1 MRLMPASTMSEADTL
16 LAPTVVRWYATAARD
31 LPWRRPDAG
40 PWAVLVS
47 EVMLQQTPV
56 RRVLP
61 TYTRWRARW
70 PTPADLAAASAGE
83 AVREWGGLGYPRRAL
98 HLHAVARIIVESYGG
113 QVPADLDAL
122 LRLPGVGGYTA
133 RAVAAFGFGQRHAVV
148 DTNARRVL
156 TRVVLGRAHSRPSPA
171 ADLRLAERFL
181 PKGPRPAATY
191 AAALM
196 ELGALIC
203 TARRPRCGDCPLRRH
218 CAWRAAGYPPQPQGP
233 RQPYAGRTGRRAVD
247 CSRSPALPKP
257 AQPTQQRWP
266 PPGQSGRSA
275 TALWPAWS
283 PTGCSWSAPT
293 AATSCPDR
301 LRTSGRNLPRGG
313 PNLEAAP
320 RTSA

>member
-1 MRLMPASTMSEADTL
+1 MRLMPASTMSEADPTL

-56 RRVLP
+56 HRVLP

-156 TRVVLGRAHSRPSPA
+156 TRVVLGRANSRPSPA

-203 TARRPRCGDCPLRRH
+203 TARGPRCGDCPLRRH
-218 CAWRAAGYPPQPQGP
+218 CAWRAAGYPPQPEPQGP
-233 RQPYAGRTGRRAVD
+233 RQPYAGTDRQARGRLLAVARAAEAG
-247 CSRSPALPKP
+247 PADSAAL
-257 AQPTQQRWP
+257 
-266 PPGQSGRSA
+266 A
-275 TALWPAWS
+275 TAWPER
-283 PTGCSWSAPT
+283 TQR
-293 AATSCPDR
+293 DR
-301 LRTSGRNLPRGG
+301 ALASLVADGLLVVRTDGRHGLP
-313 PNLEAAP
+313 
-320 RTSA
+320 

>member
-233 RQPYAGRTGRRAVD
+233 RQPYAGTDRQARGRLLAVARAAEAGPADSAALAAAWPERTQRDRALASLVADGLLVVRNDGRHE
-247 CSRSPALPKP
+247 LP
-257 AQPTQQRWP
+257 
-266 PPGQSGRSA
+266 
-275 TALWPAWS
+275 
-283 PTGCSWSAPT
+283 
-293 AATSCPDR
+293 
-301 LRTSGRNLPRGG
+301 
-313 PNLEAAP
+313 
-320 RTSA
+320 